1 MNVPAECPSKSL
13 NIVLRCVVK
22 PQIEPFNFNEIN
34 ERKSLKVF
42 CTVTGDLPLDIVWL
56 KDEQI
61 LVPTESR
68 RVQRWDDFSV
78 VLSLSTISVNDSGN
92 YTCRAKNVAGEA
104 YFTSTLYVKGQCWR
118 VAAPLGVFFLQLVL
132 FSLLLPLRTECCDRV
147 ARALM
152 SIISPTLFCKVE
164 YF

>member
-1 MNVPAECPSKSL
+1 MVYL
-13 NIVLRCVVK
+13 VK

-56 KDEQI
+56 KDDQT

-92 YTCRAKNVAGEA
+92 YTCHAKNLAGEA
-104 YFTSTLYVKGQCWR
+104 LFTSALYVKGQCRIFQYPLLLFLFFAVCLSIVER
-118 VAAPLGVFFLQLVL
+118 VASLVYK
-132 FSLLLPLRTECCDRV
+132 FYREIIPYITNIGYVICIRYSL
-147 ARALM
+147 
-152 SIISPTLFCKVE
+152 
-164 YF
+164 